1 MNECEQPRQKR
12 KYTKQKD
19 KEKETAAV
27 DLKRSKSTSAYSTSL
42 LIGVAEVRGV
52 GSGALRLTDSFSPPP
67 SCSSGVSSSS
77 PLSSAS
83 SSSILTPYSSN
94 NLNAPNHVNN
104 GSNEI
109 IHSDISRYNHENY
122 RNLKF
127 H

>member
-19 KEKETAAV
+19 KEKETAAA

-42 LIGVAEVRGV
+42 LIGVAEVHGV
-52 GSGALRLTDSFSPPP
+52 GPAALRLTDSFSPPP

-109 IHSDISRYNHENY
+109 IHSDINRYNHENY
-122 RNLKF
+122 RN
-127 H
+127 

>member
-19 KEKETAAV
+19 KEKETSAA

-52 GSGALRLTDSFSPPP
+52 GPAALRLTDSFSPPP

-109 IHSDISRYNHENY
+109 LPSDISRYNHENY
-122 RNLKF
+122 RN
-127 H
+127 